1 LLSFITPR
9 LNPPI
14 ALMAAL
20 LLHCCLMADPSC
32 LSPFPLYSSVTE
44 LFATSQAPLP
54 TRLVRV
60 ALERAIEWTGQASR
74 KPGPA
79 PAAKHRAIDGTL
91 TYGLSDD
98 QHVGVGQ
105 RVMVPLG
112 RTNQLAGGV
121 VLEVGPASD
130 ERLLGGASIHK
141 IKPVAKILPAVLT
154 PLVLKLGVWMS
165 DYYIAP
171 IGMTLSALLPSAVKN
186 QTGRKA
192 KVLISLAENLASLPP
207 PTGSARLVAAW
218 NKLLALDSDA
228 WPMTAKALLKW
239 APGVGQASIK
249 NLIEQGY
256 LTASVQEEVVAAV
269 DPFAG
274 LDVKAGTHTGRL
286 ELTTDQQRAVDGIT
300 STLGN
305 FSVHVLHGVTGSGK
319 TEVYLACIEKLLEQ
333 PSASPLSAIM
343 LVPEIALTPQTAQR
357 FLSRFGSR
365 VAVLH
370 SGLTASQRHVQWTAC
385 SQGKVDVVVGAR
397 SAIFAPLAKVGL
409 IIVDEE
415 HDTSYKQDQVPRYH
429 GRDVAIKRAQLEAC
443 PIVLGS
449 ATPSLESWFNAVGLP
464 EEFAREAGST
474 ATGSPAISRGKY
486 HLHSMPNRVG
496 GAKLPAVK
504 IVDLA
509 DERRNRALVQP
520 AGYRDRHLHLIGP
533 TLEQAI
539 GDTLLAGGQVMLLLN
554 RRGYANYICCTD
566 PKCGWIMQC
575 DHCDVTTV
583 YHVDR
588 RLRTGGYVR
597 CHHCLTELLLPR
609 ACPQCSKAI
618 NTFGLGTQRVEA
630 ELERKFGPAHG
641 LVMGQT
647 LLRLDSDSMQS
658 AKEYFAA
665 LSRFGAGH
673 VRVLV
678 GTQMIAKGL
687 DYPNVRLVGVISADT
702 SLHLPDFRASER
714 TFQLVAQVAGRSGR
728 GEKPGQVI
736 VQTASPGE
744 PAIVL
749 ASKHD
754 FVRFAT
760 LEIGHRYAAGHPP
773 ISRMARI
780 VCRDLDLEAAQDAA
794 RSLAKVLADRAGPMG
809 VSVRGPAPCPI
820 ARIGDHHRLQIEL
833 VASNRTAIQN
843 LLGQVRAEGLLIS
856 DQHTAVDVDPI
867 ALL

>member
-1 LLSFITPR
+1 
-9 LNPPI
+9 
-14 ALMAAL
+14 M
-20 LLHCCLMADPSC
+20 
-32 LSPFPLYSSVTE
+32 TE
-44 LFATSQAPLP
+44 LFGTTPGPPP

-60 ALERAIEWTGQASR
+60 ALERAIEWTGSKSTR
-74 KPGPA
+74 DKTPSTSPA
-79 PAAKHRAIDGTL
+79 RHRAIDGTL
-91 TYGLSDD
+91 TYSLTDE
-98 QHVGVGQ
+98 QAVTIGQ

-112 RTNQLAGGV
+112 RSNQLAGGI
-121 VLEVGPASD
+121 VLECGPASD
-130 ERLLGGASIHK
+130 AALLGGASLAK
-141 IKPVAKILPAVLT
+141 IKPVAKVLPAVLT

-171 IGMTLSALLPSAVKN
+171 IGMTLGALLPSAVKN

-192 KVLISLAENLASLPP
+192 KVLLSLADDARTRSAPI
-207 PTGSARLVAAW
+207 GSARLLQAW
-218 NKLLALDSDA
+218 AKLLALEPDV

-249 NLIEQGY
+249 QLLEQGC
-256 LTASVQEEVVAAV
+256 LSASVQEEVISAV

-274 LDVKAGTHTGRL
+274 LDVGSGGTGARL
-286 ELTTDQQRAVDGIT
+286 DLTSDQQRAVDGIT
-300 STLGN
+300 ATLGQFN
-305 FSVHVLHGVTGSGK
+305 VHLLHGVTGSGK
-319 TEVYLACIEKLLEQ
+319 TEVYLACIEKLL
-333 PSASPLSAIM
+333 ARCDLSKSGAIM

-357 FLSRFGSR
+357 FLTRFTDR

-370 SGLTASQRHVQWTAC
+370 SGLTASQRHQQWLAC
-385 SQGKVDVVVGAR
+385 SSGKVDVVVGAR

-429 GRDVAIKRAQLEAC
+429 GRDVAIKRAQLEGC

-449 ATPSLESWFNAVGLP
+449 ATPSLESWFNAAGFHD
-464 EEFAREAGST
+464 EHAREGSA
-474 ATGSPAISRGKY
+474 ATPATPAAPPVAARSKY
-486 HLHSMPNRVG
+486 HLHSMPQRVG
-496 GAKLPAVK
+496 GSKLPAVR

-509 DERRNRALVQP
+509 EERRNRALVQP

-647 LLRLDSDSMQS
+647 LLRLDSDSMSS
-658 AKEYFAA
+658 AKDYFAA

-728 GEKPGQVI
+728 GEKPGHVI

-754 FVRFAT
+754 FVRFAN
-760 LEIGHRYAAGHPP
+760 LELGHRSAAGYPP
-773 ISRMARI
+773 FARMARI
-780 VCRDLDLEAAQDAA
+780 VCRDLDLEVAQEAA
-794 RSLAKVLADRAGPMG
+794 RTIAKVLRERAQALG

-833 VASNRTAIQN
+833 IASSRTAIQS
-843 LLGQVRAEGLLIS
+843 LLGSLRGDGLLIS